1 MSALSVHI
9 AIYSREYHLFS
20 KFYDLNSIVVTIVNQ
35 ALLKIRYTTWKDILA
50 RRLMLTSLLFEFVC
64 SYESDNIYQ
73 NIDGFL
79 QVRFENTLDVFRT
92 LKISLSVLM
101 ERKTA
106 WRHDYFEGQR

>member
-1 MSALSVHI
+1 
-9 AIYSREYHLFS
+9 
-20 KFYDLNSIVVTIVNQ
+20 
-35 ALLKIRYTTWKDILA
+35 
-50 RRLMLTSLLFEFVC
+50 MLTSLLFEFVC

-106 WRHDYFEGQR
+106 